1 MAKPF
6 DKPWLSISDQIQK
19 LQGYGLTISDVPAA
33 SAFLE
38 HINYYR
44 FCGYGLAFEKSRHV
58 FLPGTTFEQVRSA
71 YEFDRSLRDLVTESL
86 EVIELDLRTT
96 IAHFFGKKYG
106 AFGYVSEKSFFHTD
120 RHREWLSNVCAETV
134 RSSELFVK
142 HHKEV
147 YQEFPNMP
155 IWVATEIMSFNTL
168 SKMYSFM
175 WKDDKKVIAARY
187 HVQPDILGTWLHHL
201 VYVRNLCAHHS
212 RLWDRIWAIK
222 PNFPAGKN
230 WESPL
235 VPSNMRLFATLLI
248 QSAIL
253 RYCLAERSFALG
265 WRVRIEELLINRTP
279 AAPNVI
285 IKMDLPID
293 WQKHPL
299 WIQP

>member
-168 SKMYSFM
+168 SKMY
-175 WKDDKKVIAARY
+175 
-187 HVQPDILGTWLHHL
+187 
-201 VYVRNLCAHHS
+201 AHHS